1 MKADMLFD
9 AIGKVDDA
17 HLVSAGNRLES
28 SFQDNAAG
36 HGLIFR
42 KAFLTAAAVF
52 LLLMSS
58 FTIVMAANEEF
69 RNFVFQL
76 FHISTADHV
85 LPREEEPEQSRQIE
99 NIGSSGIEDAVNV
112 EYIRI
117 DGKFDYH
124 NGLIYSYD
132 ENGEFTG
139 AHTVENGQISPLEEH
154 RESFEY
160 TWNDVVYRIRF
171 SWYEV
176 DGVLYTMAGNY
187 DLDTSAAWH
196 VIDHNGSSDLVKAEL
211 NYGAQIEWRMYPLL
225 YNIRT
230 HKVIDVLDGCEEI
243 KSQNILETEFSSDLS
258 KMLITCGEVAIS
270 YDEDNTR
277 VYYYDVEKHTLQDLS
292 ERCGMKVMSAWFID
306 DDTVGCLWED
316 EEFRCTCRVLS
327 LTTGESVELFSDM
340 GRIRW
345 SSESGIILT
354 GGRYGLY
361 IDESSKVY
369 VYDFKTG
376 DKAVIEDFQ
385 YNQDAELIG
394 LNRAGN
400 KMLFYRS
407 ADQADGLGVSRIG
420 ILDLEKHSMIL
431 FDREGYEIRREGT
444 MGWFDDERVV
454 IWANTEEYGYLYLF
468 TVK

>member
-1 MKADMLFD
+1 M
-9 AIGKVDDA
+9 
-17 HLVSAGNRLES
+17 
-28 SFQDNAAG
+28 
-36 HGLIFR
+36 
-42 KAFLTAAAVF
+42 
-52 LLLMSS
+52 
-58 FTIVMAANEEF
+58 
-69 RNFVFQL
+69 
-76 FHISTADHV
+76 
-85 LPREEEPEQSRQIE
+85 
-99 NIGSSGIEDAVNV
+99 
-112 EYIRI
+112 
-117 DGKFDYH
+117 
-124 NGLIYSYD
+124 
-132 ENGEFTG
+132 
-139 AHTVENGQISPLEEH
+139 
-154 RESFEY
+154 
-160 TWNDVVYRIRF
+160 
-171 SWYEV
+171 
-176 DGVLYTMAGNY
+176 
-187 DLDTSAAWH
+187 
-196 VIDHNGSSDLVKAEL
+196 
-211 NYGAQIEWRMYPLL
+211 
-225 YNIRT
+225 
-230 HKVIDVLDGCEEI
+230 
-243 KSQNILETEFSSDLS
+243 
-258 KMLITCGEVAIS
+258 
-270 YDEDNTR
+270 
-277 VYYYDVEKHTLQDLS
+277 EKHTLQDLS

-361 IDESSKVY
+361 IDENSKVY